1 MVDQISTVTGGT
13 QDSNPALASNDV
25 GEAPTLSSLPNN
37 PAIDSMN
44 QDTVTPV
51 VLAPVVPAI
60 QSMQQ
65 DIDNSLLEKQQQVA
79 EFDAAQPVDPMQ
91 LVDDQYNERIR
102 TGQMY
107 SEESIASGYAPEA
120 SAAALK
126 LSDRLKMDQS
136 VFNLDDATHQST
148 QLDAYERALE
158 AERNY
163 PDIAAALNDHGFH
176 AANAAR
182 GDWKEFA
189 QLYDTIRLNVDA
201 GVATARSTT
210 VLNAIAHRE
219 MRGVYTDEDQLTK
232 TKLNQFNQQNA
243 PQDNVGKLAHGVI
256 SNAPQQIRG
265 AGAAG
270 IAYGGVKLLTK
281 GASSLAATNPI
292 TVGLVPAIE
301 AGGDKA
307 AKLAGK
313 GAYIGLTLHSEI
325 AQGWQ
330 ATEGVAD
337 SAGKPLDKDIR
348 TGAAVMYGIASTAV
362 EYNLLSWGLQKAIG
376 KEGMALLATKPAGAA
391 AVKVWAKS
399 LLSNPSTAAVLK
411 RAGAGYLA
419 MVAQEATEEGAQ
431 SLLIDTAKA
440 GAVLTQDVVE
450 GNDIDI
456 TPQQAWDGVS
466 SSLARAG
473 TDALWGGAVAAV
485 SMMPVTGLQVGV
497 NVMNVD
503 SAKESAK
510 KNSQLTKFIS
520 GSNAFKKSP
529 ELMRDFLNR
538 NVEQKTVGLSP
549 TVIGYFQG
557 QGKDPYAELKKLGAT
572 DAQIVEATTAGTDI
586 LVDKNKLFMQ
596 SAAEAKATPTDAEN
610 PTTVDEGVWVHVR
623 ESEKGLTAYEAA
635 SISDKGSE
643 AYQRAVEDLAPYTQ
657 AMVQNLKSA
666 QTVRDEF
673 MSMVG
678 GMSNGNKMSHA
689 VAAAHADIIENHYRT
704 LGVLTGKDPF
714 LLYRAEP
721 LHIEST
727 TVEKFNQGQAE
738 DVQGQMRN
746 RANPQQAQI
755 ARAAQQRGFKGTA
768 ETAPVFLQS
777 YREGKSVEEA
787 NAAAAAAQV
796 LASTA
801 PATVAGGE
809 ATAAPAPA
817 QATAFIDNGRVRV
830 VSPDAQPLGYGVLPD
845 DATAGVEQP
854 RADLGAA
861 AGYVSDTPAKVI
873 RAIKANNTIN
883 VKIATVDVYKAP
895 SDTVDYKQP
904 QTVIDAIAPALENEA
919 QEVMA
924 MLVANSEGKILALIQ
939 HRIGSGDSATAGWS
953 AAMVGAALQVEGAQ
967 DVWMTHNHPS
977 GLSERSQA
985 DARFNSHVAD
995 LIERT
1000 GKLNHRGH
1008 IIIGAGEATYWET
1021 MRPDGSRMTEYQE
1034 SPTKYPLRDKSAPKP
1049 THKINIVRRVLAKR
1063 NDTAVTITSP
1073 DAARMVARDINDNG
1087 VVMMDSQNR
1096 VVGFVPVD
1104 YAAMG
1109 ALLENTDTVAEI
1121 VKAASVMNSNTAF
1134 VMSKEGFEGAA
1145 NLTAM
1150 LNRFEFRVLDTLYR
1164 DPLTE
1169 GVDSNKF
1176 NSVAEKGRDIVSVDY
1191 MQWYRSGLAD
1201 ASVNIPAKG
1210 TKEQMIAA
1218 LIKNGAKQ
1226 KEIEATGLAEFLS
1239 LLDNDIV
1246 TADTVQKF
1254 INHNL
1259 IEIDDKIWKKPIPVQ
1274 SIRDAFNDGSGYS
1287 VSVEASEG
1295 GGYSL
1300 AYRDP
1305 DGDEVAYGNL
1315 PTGLREAVRTAD
1327 IAFFETNDMPE
1338 HSQWVNNP
1346 TAGRNY
1352 REVLI
1357 KAPVIDSPAEKRFA
1371 GVSAHFRGEQNI
1383 LVSIRMDD
1391 RVDVNG
1397 RKVLRVQEIQSDWAE
1412 HGRKKGF
1419 RREVGDSA
1427 TDPAFG
1433 RGVTIASRLQQAR
1446 EIEENLPTLR
1456 AEAEQFMRG
1465 VYKDLGVE
1473 IATNDRAQSTLAD
1486 DSTWKSFQEN
1496 MVTDRESPIAK
1507 YLSAV
1512 SEAMLWRREAEG
1524 IRNYRQKEQLDLPP
1538 PAPFVG
1544 KTGDW
1549 VSLAVKRVVS
1559 IAAAEGYDAVVFATG
1574 EENND
1579 LYGLERQAGGVYY
1592 TKDGVG
1598 EGTLVITAVGSTMQ
1612 DSSRPI
1618 LEKDNV
1624 SESDIANYVG
1634 EEVAEKLLAS
1644 TPDSDGFYSVEG
1656 SGLKVGGEGMKT
1668 FYDSIVPNIT
1678 KRVIGK
1684 MGGSL
1689 STFTL
1694 QTPPTNAADDKLL
1707 ADLGTV
1713 VEGTFTGKQIG
1724 FDITPEMKA
1733 ASENGIVL
1741 FQPDAVKYI
1750 GNRTQDQKAQNYY
1763 GLPITA
1769 AEDAVTG
1776 QEVLIKTAHAASGGL
1791 KGNGIDTNHLREG
1804 ALFTSTSSKILRS
1817 YLHDASN
1824 KIKELLASSPK
1835 VEVNNVDHA
1844 RKILSEQGI
1853 EEVARHSPLI
1863 SEIEIRMYEQS
1874 KSQKSALN
1882 ATEKKA
1888 LKTVSESGY
1897 QWEHVAK
1904 LVQYRQQVQGE
1915 MFATG
1920 QTGDSMANYEKQL
1933 AEIDAVFT
1941 DLFGGSWYNVRSPII
1956 TRLKALAAATDD
1968 DRVFTA
1974 RTISNFLMDKHVKR
1988 GVDKSYSLE
1997 KNGKIVRM
2005 LDAYDPA
2012 RRDQEIINV
2021 ARAGGKSEKTIG
2033 ERGVILP
2040 MYAHFKNPM
2049 VFDAQGSNWNAL
2061 VHRVDITGDDYT
2073 RQIMSGAIAE
2083 SVRNGLERYSQGAA
2097 ENTSD
2102 LSMKN
2107 ILSLQGDGMLALPV
2121 RMGAIA
2127 MPKGTQRTPEL
2138 RALLQSDATGV
2149 IVSIQQMMPNDST
2162 FGQYWSSIATLRTK
2176 ATDDM
2181 QYGEAAK
2188 IIGST
2193 LYDHIKEK
2201 GLSATTSMNTRALTK
2216 IAADNG
2222 HDALIIKNV
2231 KDYGG
2236 NTEIRNTTPE
2246 TVISILPAAFD
2257 GLKLADSKFDDDIR
2271 ENRILFQQGYNPD
2284 AIDEFNAMVAE
2295 AIADPSIEGRRTKVL
2310 RLHEMYSELHRDEA
2324 LPDQYLTK
2332 LSAVLSD
2339 QVATVEGISALAAFM
2354 TQPVADQLN
2363 KATAKKMVDMFSPQI
2378 VNEVAAMALAGVV
2391 KRGWYTNTS
2400 LAIMDVFGLK
2410 NAPRFAALLSALSP
2424 QNSVQTNLN
2433 NSLRVMEAWLDMP
2446 VELRSDPAAVKKML
2460 NSADPQDGKTV
2471 LAGGV
2476 SRAGWEKN
2484 AIIALTAERPIET
2497 MFEGEKIDNFQQ
2509 TVMGNLAM
2517 AVIDTWSARTLGIFT
2532 EGVTPLQYK
2541 VGTMEMRAAAKLL
2554 TEVTGEEWTVA
2565 EVQET
2570 SWSFFKAVVELQTGK
2585 NKNKTLTQIV
2595 FDENLLDD
2603 SMMNEIPDI
2612 ETEMQK
2618 IMKTRGGSIAA
2629 LMAKMGDTDEHI
2641 ERVKQRLS
2649 IEGRTYTG
2657 EANRSASA
2665 TREGLRGFDYAGHLR
2680 AGLERAERATAQDRA
2695 LSEGIRVI
2703 PAVTAVTDKDAL
2715 TQEEMEKKLAEFIE
2729 LLSYGDNDFIAPIKL
2744 QVSQGFFA
2752 GQPEKNIAGE
2762 MSGDPKWW
2770 RNGIYRTY
2778 EDTFKFAMQ
2787 NDQHQAMVMVD
2798 QASMMAFDSETGVR
2812 HLISKESAYPALD
2825 ILLRPEVTQEQAE
2838 ELAKNISLELGIG
2851 NAVETNEKGERVI
2864 VAVIVPDADIY
2875 NNNDT
2880 EESRAEM
2887 RKKYASILEGIAAS
2901 KTWKK
2906 NDKQKTDPKTLA
2918 ITRWRHAQQN
2928 ILQEWIDNNINDPRI
2943 FAARVSLFDVVTA
2956 DKSNYHR
2963 YITDEKGRRLFDSK
2977 FDAGFNEHA
2986 ADKIEKAFAR
2996 AEAAASAGADAT
3008 AQSVLYQP
3016 TLIAPE
3022 DPRGAININT
3032 AARTRTISLFE
3043 KSDRSTLAHELGH
3056 LFFDEL
3062 GKMAT
3067 APDAPIE
3074 LRQMLEQVLKHLGA
3088 KSYDTIT
3095 VEQHEIFADG
3105 FLNYL
3110 KDSKS
3115 PSKALAAVFRSFK
3128 AWIVPLHKNG
3138 KFRSIEV
3145 SDEMRS
3151 VMDKLLA
3158 TQDEIDAYRNSS
3170 DIYAL
3175 LVEASKDLS
3184 SDEDEQRAMQAAYAE
3199 QVLDMEAE
3207 INKEVMESM
3216 RDEVASQW
3224 QEEAKQ
3230 TRIQI
3235 VKDLKNDINW
3245 NTLVT
3250 LTKKGSA
3257 DEPALRLNMEEI
3269 EERYGEDVLELVK
3282 KSGAAAV
3289 DTDIRYELIDLA
3301 SAADLAGFKGNIDG
3315 LVAAVSRGTPRAV
3328 LEVELAQQMARK
3340 MATMSDPMS
3349 GVARSTVSKAIRNEP
3364 ATKIV
3369 DMYVKMLRKR
3379 LKPTENVADVS
3390 PEMIRAFAE
3399 DTIRN
3404 TKLSVIRSAQYA
3416 ASEVRAAKMSA
3427 KLAAQGDIAQAIH
3440 YANLAMYEHY
3450 AFKAAARAE
3459 KQIAKLDAST
3469 KKMLDKKA
3477 IARLA
3482 KTKTGAYKQMLDIA
3496 RRFHLVKR
3504 PIEAFS
3510 NLPSLPAWAEE
3521 MQKELGWV
3529 ASFDDFAAFNSVTK
3543 KSDLTVAEYQMVV
3556 DNMKM
3561 VKTTAN
3567 QVAHGVA
3574 MLQKKTIE
3582 ELEQDLVLTA
3592 ATHRPNDVPVSKNY
3606 NETEKEGKIRSF
3618 KTFRAQLLKME
3629 VVFRE
3634 LDGQHNLGV
3643 WWQTFI
3649 EPFRL
3654 AYNKEQLLLKESFKR
3669 MKATLQDRF
3678 TPEEMS
3684 QRSEKRWIEE
3694 LGYNLSQ
3701 DEILSIVLNM
3711 GNADNVARLMNS
3723 FPHLTPEELIAV
3735 VEREVTPADLE
3746 MANKIWFDL
3755 DDLFWSEIAAVEE
3768 KINGAPPVKVQA
3780 TPFMLNGVEM
3790 LGGYYPI
3797 VYDAGKSYKAEVF
3810 DAKNAVSMLETNAYK
3825 PQTQRGHTKE
3835 RVTAPKELVL
3845 KLGTDVLFNH
3855 IANVAH
3861 DVSHTLPVIDA
3872 YRMMSRPA
3880 VRDIITKKLGREVY
3894 SQMTPWLQAIAND
3907 TRVAQSEATK
3917 FLSGYMKNSVVLGIM
3932 GYKLT
3937 TAMVQPLGA
3946 TVSLDFLLKNGNH
3959 GAKYMTIGARSLAHP
3974 KENFNYMVERS
3985 VMMRNRVD
3993 SSDRE
3998 MRELMRESE
4007 INSPLYRYRKGAMF
4021 MTAGADMGVSM
4032 STWYGA
4038 YNQAMMGDANDIAA
4052 NDEVAA
4058 VQYADMAVRMSQ
4070 GSGIAMD
4077 LSFIQR
4083 EGGLTKLLTMFGSY
4097 WSVVYNVAVERG
4109 DQGFAR
4115 LGFLGVMSSVG
4126 LLWLAPAVMETAM
4139 RDMFRSDDGDDD
4151 DSDDEKS
4158 LKRYGYNVATYPFQT
4173 IPVLNSVVRTA
4184 LAKPFDQFEGDLQLT
4199 PVESMLKAVAKTP
4212 AAAYDIATE
4221 QGDAKRSSV
4230 KTLWDVANYALGT
4243 PSAQLWASGSY
4254 LYDLAQGNEEAS
4266 SPARVIGGTA
4276 GLIPYDDRK
4285 TK

>member
-51 VLAPVVPAI
+51 VPAPVVPAI

-391 AVKVWAKS
+391 AVKVWAKL

-497 NVMNVD
+497 SVMNVD

-830 VSPDAQPLGYGVLPD
+830 VSPDVQPRGYDVLPD
-845 DATAGVEQP
+845 DATAGVESP

-939 HRIGSGDSATAGWS
+939 HRIGSGDSATAGWP

-1176 NSVAEKGRDIVSVDY
+1176 NSVAEKGRDIVSKDY

-1201 ASVNIPAKG
+1201 ASANLPAKG
-1210 TKEQMIAA
+1210 TKEQMMAILSKTPGVKPAE
-1218 LIKNGAKQ
+1218 L
-1226 KEIEATGLAEFLS
+1226 EATGLPEYLQMQGKSVTKQQIIDYLAGNGVQVQETMLGDSVDAS
-1239 LLDNDIV
+1239 LPEGW
-1246 TADTVQKF
+1246 TVQYETEAGEYVVRDEDGEEISSDTTREDAIRGAMDTDVVAESDSPKF
-1254 INHNL
+1254 GQYVL
-1259 IEIDDKIWKKPIPVQ
+1259 P
-1274 SIRDAFNDGSGYS
+1274 
-1287 VSVEASEG
+1287 G
-1295 GGYSL
+1295 GK
-1300 AYRDP
+1300 
-1305 DGDEVAYGNL
+1305 
-1315 PTGLREAVRTAD
+1315 
-1327 IAFFETNDMPE
+1327 
-1338 HSQWVNNP
+1338 
-1346 TAGRNY
+1346 NY
-1352 REVLI
+1352 RELLLTLPAKEKSRRLEVINEGRIGRGWILGVKDVDTGEVLV
-1357 KAPVIDSPAEKRFA
+1357 KPSATPYEPDEFLDRYYSGHRA
-1371 GVSAHFRGEQNI
+1371 GLDKDANNFRSSHYGQSNI
-1383 LVSIRMDD
+1383 LAHVRFNERTDAD
-1391 RVDVNG
+1391 GKRV
-1397 RKVLRVQEIQSDWAE
+1397 LFLEELQSDWAQA
-1412 HGRKKGF
+1412 GRKQGF
-1419 RREVGDSA
+1419 KNEAERNSIRSA
-1427 TDPAFG
+1427 LEKF
-1433 RGVTIASRLQQAR
+1433 GVTVDDNTSFESLSKKGVPDDLAGRWYDTFI
-1446 EIEENLPTLR
+1446 
-1456 AEAEQFMRG
+1456 RG
-1465 VYKDLGVE
+1465 QGH
-1473 IATNDRAQSTLAD
+1473 
-1486 DSTWKSFQEN
+1486 
-1496 MVTDRESPIAK
+1496 MVPS
-1507 YLSAV
+1507 
-1512 SEAMLWRREAEG
+1512 
-1524 IRNYRQKEQLDLPP
+1524 
-1538 PAPFVG
+1538 APFVTSTDAWVG
-1544 KTGDW
+1544 LSMKRMIAYAAQNGFDRIAWTTGEQQADRYSLSKTVDEINIQR
-1549 VSLAVKRVVS
+1549 RV
-1559 IAAAEGYDAVVFATG
+1559 ENATG
-1574 EENND
+1574 EVDKVVHINVMTGSNVSVVID
-1579 LYGLERQAGGVYY
+1579 
-1592 TKDGVG
+1592 KDGVITESLKNAGDLVGKNLAEVIGKDITREIVSSDVSRGEKSISG
-1598 EGTLVITAVGSTMQ
+1598 EGLNI
-1612 DSSRPI
+1612 
-1618 LEKDNV
+1618 
-1624 SESDIANYVG
+1624 
-1634 EEVAEKLLAS
+1634 
-1644 TPDSDGFYSVEG
+1644 
-1656 SGLKVGGEGMKT
+1656 GGEGMKT

-2061 VHRVDITGDDYT
+2061 VYKVDITDLPQYPRLQFAGEV
-2073 RQIMSGAIAE
+2073 AE
-2083 SVRNGLERYSQGAA
+2083 SVRNNFERFAQRMGADTSGV
-2097 ENTSD
+2097 NTGTLLD
-2102 LSMKN
+2102 
-2107 ILSLQGDGMLALPV
+2107 LQGDGLFVAKISTG
-2121 RMGAIA
+2121 RNTSAAGINSS
-2127 MPKGTQRTPEL
+2127 PEL
-2138 RALLQSDATGV
+2138 RALLSSDATGV
-2149 IVSIQQMMPNDST
+2149 VVSIQQRLANDT
-2162 FGQYWSSIATLRTK
+2162 FFGDHWSSLATFNTK
-2176 ATDDM
+2176 ATPDM
-2181 QYGEAAK
+2181 DYLTASK
-2188 IIGST
+2188 IIGATVMS
-2193 LYDHIKEK
+2193 HIEEH
-2201 GLSATTSMNTRALTK
+2201 GLSSTVTLNTRALTK

-2231 KDYGG
+2231 VDYGG
-2236 NTEIRNTTPE
+2236 NTHIANTTPE

-2798 QASMMAFDSETGVR
+2798 QASMMVFDSETGVR

-3269 EERYGEDVLELVK
+3269 EERYGKDVLELVK

-3416 ASEVRAAKMSA
+3416 AGEVRAAKMSA

-3510 NLPSLPAWAEE
+3510 DLPSLPAWAEE

-4254 LYDLAQGNEEAS
+4254 LYDLAQGNEEADS
-4266 SPARVIGGTA
+4266 AARVIGGTA